1 MKTISKCDTTWELF
15 KQTPQRTG
23 HCSLDEG
30 GEQHGDGG
38 GGEDG
43 GDRVA
48 DAEQSLLL
56 VIRPPRP
63 RQPAARPALQLHQQR
78 PEQHGEVRHANTLRR
93 DWYLLF
99 TLHEFCW
106 CFWQGF

>member
-1 MKTISKCDTTWELF
+1 MQQS
-15 KQTPQRTG
+15 PQCSGR
-23 HCSLDEG
+23 CSLDEG
-30 GEQHGDGG
+30 GEQDGDGG

-43 GDRVA
+43 GDGVA
-48 DAEQSLLL
+48 DAEQGLLL
-56 VIRPPRP
+56 VVRPARP

-78 PEQHGEVRHANTLRR
+78 PGTHGEVSQANTLRG